1 MEHQRL
7 CWRIMRLE
15 YLRHQEIHNVT
26 VRPAKCAHK
35 SVAVGGR
42 LQRECSEIEP
52 SRPSFRLPQQA
63 FDIFGCEI
71 EPEASVQEC
80 VRFLVGKSQ
89 IGGS

>member
-7 CWRIMRLE
+7 RRRIMRLK
-15 YLRHQEIHNVT
+15 YLRHQEIHNVA

-35 SVAVGGR
+35 SVAVGGG
-42 LQRECSEIEP
+42 LQRERSEIEP
-52 SRPSFRLPQQA
+52 RRPSFRLPQQA
-63 FDIFGCEI
+63 LDIFGCEV

-80 VRFLVGKSQ
+80 VRFLVSESQ